1 MKNIVTFIN
10 EELDQASLKK
20 IAAARLKNK
29 NEALL
34 AIKKGLANNDE
45 DTLKALADTVYAE
58 IGNYKDPDDLWDALD
73 AGNVKGWDNMYNA
86 IVKANNNHDVD
97 VDIVIDVIE
106 KIANGMKLDA
116 AIAEMA
122 KKL

>member
-1 MKNIVTFIN
+1 MKTISAFIN
-10 EELDQASLKK
+10 EELDPASLKK
-20 IAAARLKNK
+20 IAALRLKNK
-29 NEALL
+29 KEALL

-45 DTLKALADTVYAE
+45 DTLKALAETVYSE
-58 IGNYKDPDDLWDALD
+58 IGNYKDPDDMWDALD
-73 AGNVKGWDNMYNA
+73 AGDIKGWDEIYNA

-97 VDIVIDVIE
+97 VNIVIDVIE

>member
-1 MKNIVTFIN
+1 MKTISAFIN
-10 EELDQASLKK
+10 EELDPVSLKK
-20 IAAARLKNK
+20 IAALRLKNK
-29 NEALL
+29 KEALL

-45 DTLKALADTVYAE
+45 DTLKALAETVYSE
-58 IGNYKDPDDLWDALD
+58 IGNYKDPDDMWDALD
-73 AGNVKGWDNMYNA
+73 AGDIKGWDEMYNA

-106 KIANGMKLDA
+106 KIANGMKLDT